1 MKIGWTP
8 KSLRSFK
15 RLIRKN
21 PNLRALIEKTLLQ
34 LAKDPFNSSLRTHKL
49 KGELANVWSCSID
62 YNYRILFEFVENSED
77 KQEAILLLNLGTH
90 DEVY

>member
-21 PNLRALIEKTLLQ
+21 PNLRPLIEQTLLQ
-34 LAKDPFNSSLRTHKL
+34 LAKDPFDSSLRTHKL
-49 KGELANVWSCSID
+49 KGEFANVWSCSID
-62 YNYRILFEFVENSED
+62 YKYRILFEFVENPED